1 MNIEINA
8 KWRGTLLDVL
18 YPHWLALK
26 EEDKEHGIN
35 RAGAFYELISEI
47 TRAESK

>member
-1 MNIEINA
+1 MEINS

-18 YPHWLALK
+18 YPHWFVLK

-35 RAGAFYELISEI
+35 RAEKFYELISEI
-47 TRAESK
+47 TKAEG